1 MKSIEKEN
9 KLVTLMN
16 EDELIGKLQADAEI
30 VDAEVSRNLH
40 QRLMANIDKN
50 SEAPR
55 KNSVA
60 RWVWHKSYIALAAS
74 TVFAV
79 LLFSI
84 NQNNSPVDSN
94 EIVAEI
100 DKPVHIET
108 ANASESGSDLMASNQ
123 LDAEY
128 QAILA
133 DISKVKLEL
142 AAL

>member
-9 KLVTLMN
+9 NLTTLMN
-16 EDELIGKLQADAEI
+16 EDELIGKLQADAEL
-30 VDAEVSRNLH
+30 VDSEVSCNLH
-40 QRLMANIDKN
+40 QRLMANIN
-50 SEAPR
+50 ENNEAPR

-60 RWVWHKSYIALAAS
+60 RLMWHKSYIALAAS
-74 TVFAV
+74 TIFAV

-84 NQNNSPVDSN
+84 NQNNSSVNSN
-94 EIVAEI
+94 DIVAEI

-108 ANASESGSDLMASNQ
+108 ANTSESGSDLMASNQ